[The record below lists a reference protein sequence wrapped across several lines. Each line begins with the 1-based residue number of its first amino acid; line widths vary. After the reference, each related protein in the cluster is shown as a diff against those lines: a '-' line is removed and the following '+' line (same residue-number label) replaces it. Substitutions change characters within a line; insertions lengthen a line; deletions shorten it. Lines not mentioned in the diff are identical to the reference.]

1 MKTWHNKLA
10 SWVTIIAGVLSC
22 IVSIIALYGVLNT
35 NVRPGCANN
44 FSFMQTS
51 LLFWFLSNLILLI
64 FGYAVLKLFMK
75 HSPKEQKSR
84 GKNAKH

>member
-22 IVSIIALYGVLNT
+22 IVSIITLYGVLN
-35 NVRPGCANN
+35 NDVQPGCANN
-44 FSFMQTS
+44 FSFMQTY
-51 LLFWFLSNLILLI
+51 LLFWFSSNLIILI
-64 FGYAVLKLFMK
+64 FGYAVLKLFMS